1 MVTRLVMLLAAA
13 FLVGWCFAAIGWTT
27 ETWQFWC
34 IVVPP
39 VVVVSFIVGRK
50 L

>member
-1 MVTRLVMLLAAA
+1 MVTRFLMLLAGA
-13 FLVGWCFAAIGWTT
+13 FLVGLFFATIGWTT
-27 ETWQFWC
+27 ETWEFWC

-39 VVVVSFIVGRK
+39 VVIVSFIVGRK